1 LGGIFFL
8 SFKNQGGHRERLV
21 PFKQMWYNAPS
32 WSVNTMNDVDK
43 YLSELREKLAAR
55 LGEDTTV
62 NIEF

>member
-1 LGGIFFL
+1 
-8 SFKNQGGHRERLV
+8 
-21 PFKQMWYNAPS
+21 
-32 WSVNTMNDVDK
+32 MNDVDK